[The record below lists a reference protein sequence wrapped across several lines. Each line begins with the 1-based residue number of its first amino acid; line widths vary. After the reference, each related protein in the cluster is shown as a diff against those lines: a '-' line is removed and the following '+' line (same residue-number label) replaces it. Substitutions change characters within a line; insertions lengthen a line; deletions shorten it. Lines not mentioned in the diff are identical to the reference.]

1 MEKVKKYLNVALPVA
16 LIASCWGEFILCFAR
31 GYEELWYTI
40 LIPSA
45 IVTALALSAFRTRH
59 KWLYFLAS
67 AIVSGGAVLLI
78 GFPDYVTYLA
88 LVLGGLS
95 VLAEIFWLVL
105 YLAGGE
111 ARSRRG

>member
-1 MEKVKKYLNVALPVA
+1 MEKVQKYLNIALMIA
-16 LIASCWGEFILCFAR
+16 LTAACGGEFILCFAR

-45 IVTALALSAFRTRH
+45 IVAALALSAFCTRH

-78 GFPDYVTYLA
+78 GFPDYVMYLA

-95 VLAEIFWLVL
+95 LLAELFWLVF